1 MEGDAN
7 KDYPEFVCNDFIVV
21 DDNARITMLKSS
33 LFQKIDKEEKK
44 GVVLMEAIVAPI
56 VCSAVRPY
64 SNTLVISCENGTLY
78 EWNFIEKPKSIS
90 VLRSF
95 DRSEMPTCVTYSPKG
110 KYLSVATKI
119 GTIHIYEV

>member
-1 MEGDAN
+1 MES
-7 KDYPEFVCNDFIVV
+7 I
-21 DDNARITMLKSS
+21 I
-33 LFQKIDKEEKK
+33 
-44 GVVLMEAIVAPI
+44 API

-64 SNTLVISCENGTLY
+64 SNALVISCENGVIY

-95 DRSEMPTCVTYSPKG
+95 GSGQIPTCVTFSPKG

-119 GTIHIYEV
+119 GTIHIYEVEIG